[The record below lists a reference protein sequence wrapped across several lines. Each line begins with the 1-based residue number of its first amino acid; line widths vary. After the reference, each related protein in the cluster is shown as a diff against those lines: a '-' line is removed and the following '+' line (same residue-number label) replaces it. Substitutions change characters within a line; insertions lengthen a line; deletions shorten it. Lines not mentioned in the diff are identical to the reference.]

1 MDRGLRDVVRLLCEK
16 EGLMVKNGV
25 LCYKRRIRYCYGKEF
40 VERFKRRYKE
50 VCRMVKE
57 RSGVDLGKDG
67 DDKDKDK
74 AVQMFF
80 RMCVERKVMLKVR
93 KKEGDTM
100 MYPYVLFPPTVDNDD
115 DVYKFEEEEYYWLNV
130 VDEGRVVN
138 GLWVMMVVVVVLI
151 VVVGVVGCLVQV
163 WSIKVKIVVIWMLI
177 GFVFVLFMVTFWSL
191 FVTFIGFVC
200 GYDVVLLPNLMEM
213 NMSIKERICNPFIA
227 CYPRRDSFGMVVI
240 RMSIIIA
247 IVIIC
252 CVVYVYPEDFNK
264 IVMVVVERGMKVFK
278 LMNDKMLKLFS
289 NGNRNRK
296 DDGL

>member
-1 MDRGLRDVVRLLCEK
+1 MDRVLRDVVRLLCEK
-16 EGLMVKNGV
+16 EGLMVRNGV

-67 DDKDKDK
+67 DDKG
-74 AVQMFF
+74 VQMFF

-100 MYPYVLFPPTVDNDD
+100 MYPHVLFPLTVDNDDD

-138 GLWVMMVVVVVLI
+138 GMWVMMVVVVLI
-151 VVVGVVGCLVQV
+151 VVVGCLVQV

-227 CYPRRDSFGMVVI
+227 CYPRRDSFVMVVI
-240 RMSIIIA
+240 RISIIIA

-252 CVVYVYPEDFNK
+252 CMVYVYPEDFNK

-278 LMNDKMLKLFS
+278 LMNHKMLKLFS
-289 NGNRNRK
+289 NGNRHRK

>member
-1 MDRGLRDVVRLLCEK
+1 MDRVLRDVVRLLCEK

-25 LCYKRRIRYCYGKEF
+25 LCYKRKIRYCYGKEF

-67 DDKDKDK
+67 DDKG
-74 AVQMFF
+74 VQMFF

-100 MYPYVLFPPTVDNDD
+100 MYPHVLFPLTVDNDDD

-138 GLWVMMVVVVVLI
+138 GMWVMMVVVVLI
-151 VVVGVVGCLVQV
+151 VVVGCLVQV

-227 CYPRRDSFGMVVI
+227 CYPRRDSFVMVVI
-240 RMSIIIA
+240 RISIIIA

-252 CVVYVYPEDFNK
+252 CMVYVYPEDFNK

-278 LMNDKMLKLFS
+278 LMNHKMLKLFS
-289 NGNRNRK
+289 NGNRHRK